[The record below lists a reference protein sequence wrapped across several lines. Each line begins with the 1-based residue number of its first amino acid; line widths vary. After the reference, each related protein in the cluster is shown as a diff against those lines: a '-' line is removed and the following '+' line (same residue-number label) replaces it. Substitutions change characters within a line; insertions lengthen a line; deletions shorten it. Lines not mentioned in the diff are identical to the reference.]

1 MAKKP
6 TRTKTIVQKHHI
18 TYEPERVVYIYK
30 GEHWVLTRLQWRK
43 KVSKGFLEALRQYIK
58 DTRGIAVNLRREYE
72 REH

>member
-6 TRTKTIVQKHHI
+6 IIQKHHI
-18 TYEPERVVYIYK
+18 TYGDNERCVYVYK
-30 GEHWVLTRLQWRK
+30 GEHHCLTMLQWRK
-43 KVSKGFLEALRQYIK
+43 KVSRGFLEALRQYIK